1 MKPLPA
7 PDVPGNTEAE
17 KFDNAIRRMFSVSKE
32 ELRKREAKWKRAQ
45 GRKKRTKKMST
56 AVNHLEDTWLKNK

>member
-17 KFDNAIRRMFSVSKE
+17 KFDNAVRKMFTVSKV
-32 ELRKREAKWKRAQ
+32 ELLKREAKWKRARV
-45 GRKKRTKKMST
+45 RKKRSKK
-56 AVNHLEDTWLKNK
+56 AHD